1 MLLQIIEHMASITDA
16 VVLTVFLGMM
26 FGYRRDR
33 KSLAVFFVVLQYI
46 AAQYL
51 SSNVLLQNA
60 VMIGI
65 NIAFCVVC
73 LEGRIYTKCIWSVAA
88 MAVIAVINVVMIP
101 LLSMILQKPL
111 SEFLVT
117 GYMVRVLL
125 IVICQLLHML
135 CFSCIL
141 VFFKKGIYLK
151 RTEWLLV
158 ILIFAVNTFIM
169 LGIMEI
175 NIELQL
181 SDEMQGMVLVFTFLI
196 LFVFAGCIYMVY
208 RISVMNQEA
217 VKAQLIRMQLEDQK
231 EMIKEV
237 HNVQTEINIM
247 RHDMKHYVTLW
258 LSLMQ
263 SGNAGQAQKQMQA
276 YISHMEQMLVN
287 VNYIQ
292 GNECI
297 NAILFSKNQR
307 CKELNIPVSYE
318 ITTNFDKEKESDIA
332 IILSNLL
339 DNAIRAEEHM
349 EEKRISVQ
357 IFKYNEIRQLIVSNS
372 IDKPLLKENPE
383 LMTTKKDK
391 DNHGFGLLS
400 VKSIVKKLGG
410 SIDISDGDGEFA
422 IHISGI

>member
-1 MLLQIIEHMASITDA
+1 MLIIEHMASITDA

-33 KSLAVFFVVLQYI
+33 KNLAVFFVVLQYI
-46 AAQYL
+46 VAQYL
-51 SSNVLLQNA
+51 SSAVLLQNA

-73 LEGRIYTKCIWSVAA
+73 LDGRIHTKCIWSVAA

-111 SEFLVT
+111 SEFIVT
-117 GYMVRVLL
+117 GYMVRVLF

-141 VFFKKGIYLK
+141 VFLKKGIFLK
-151 RTEWLLV
+151 KTEWLLV

-181 SDEMQGMVLVFTFLI
+181 SDEMQGMVLAFTFLI
-196 LFVFAGCIYMVY
+196 LFVFAGYIYMVY
-208 RISVMNQEA
+208 RINVMNQEA
-217 VKAQLIRMQLEDQK
+217 VKAQLIIMQLEDQK

-237 HNVQTEINIM
+237 HKMQTEINIM

-263 SGNAGQAQKQMQA
+263 SGNAGQAQKQMQS
-276 YISHMEQMLVN
+276 YISQMEQMLVN

-297 NAILFSKNQR
+297 NAILFNKNQR

-349 EEKRISVQ
+349 EEKRISLQ

-410 SIDISDGDGEFA
+410 SIDISDDDGEFV